1 MRLSASSKG
10 LQQSILLIQR
20 EWKKCGMQSIIQTAI
35 WLLVLFPR
43 KETTDNILRTFLS
56 MTFSES
62 SPSTVMLINLS
73 GRLMSILALT
83 LVSCLVFLSY
93 NYYIDGTFTFN
104 EQNANREEG
113 LELKVSDIMTD
124 DKVHIEACVNV
135 TEPSDNRR
143 W

>member
-1 MRLSASSKG
+1 
-10 LQQSILLIQR
+10 
-20 EWKKCGMQSIIQTAI
+20 MQSIIQTAI

-43 KETTDNILRTFLS
+43 KETTHNSLRTFLS

-62 SPSTVMLINLS
+62 SPSTFMLINLS